1 MGNVQV
7 RELSLSERFERDALP
22 LVPLLRGGAM
32 RMTHNNRAD
41 AEDLLQETLLKGFKA
56 FESFRE
62 DTNLKA
68 WLYRIM
74 TNLYI
79 NSYRQRQR
87 RPETLVDGFTEY
99 HEFKDAEH
107 SSVGL
112 RSAED
117 EAMER
122 LPDGR
127 IADALRALPQ
137 EFRMA
142 VYLVDVEGK
151 HYKEVAAE
159 MGCPIGTVM
168 SRLHRGRKQLR
179 ELLADYRDDSD

>member
-1 MGNVQV
+1 MGNLQV

-32 RMTHNNRAD
+32 RMTRNRAD

-56 FESFRE
+56 FDSFSE

-87 RPETLVDGFTEY
+87 RPELLVDEFTAYSEAKY
-99 HEFKDAEH
+99 SSAEA
-107 SSVGL
+107 GL
-112 RSAED
+112 RSAEE
-117 EAMER
+117 EALER

-127 IADALRALPQ
+127 IADALRSLPQ

-159 MGCPIGTVM
+159 MDCPIGTVM

-179 ELLADYRDDSD
+179 ELLADYRDDND

>member
-1 MGNVQV
+1 MGNLQV

-22 LVPLLRGGAM
+22 LVPLLRSGAM
-32 RMTHNNRAD
+32 RMTRNHAD
-41 AEDLLQETLLKGFKA
+41 AEDLLQETLFRGFRA
-56 FESFRE
+56 FESFH
-62 DTNLKA
+62 DNTNLKA

-79 NSYRQRQR
+79 NSYRQRKR
-87 RPETLVDGFTEY
+87 RPELLVDEFTAYSEAKY
-99 HEFKDAEH
+99 RSAEA
-107 SSVGL
+107 GL

-117 EAMER
+117 EALER

-127 IADALRALPQ
+127 IVDALRSLPQ

-159 MGCPIGTVM
+159 LGCPIGTVM

-179 ELLADYRDDSD
+179 ELLADYRDDND

>member
-1 MGNVQV
+1 MGNLQV

-32 RMTHNNRAD
+32 RMTRNRAD

-87 RPETLVDGFTEY
+87 RPELLVDEFTAYSEAKY
-99 HEFKDAEH
+99 VSAEA
-107 SSVGL
+107 GL
-112 RSAED
+112 RSAEE
-117 EAMER
+117 EALER

-127 IADALRALPQ
+127 IADALRSLPQ
-137 EFRMA
+137 EFRLA

-159 MGCPIGTVM
+159 MDCPIGTVM

-179 ELLADYRDDSD
+179 ELLADYRDDND